1 MTTCFRLTRVR
12 SVTIRM
18 EHTEEAVGFLPRHL
32 VVQEQAGVDISH
44 YRNRNMAAAHIVW
57 QSILVEAITNQL
69 PHLESLIIDLSGPH
83 VDFSLWTRSQP
94 LSDYLTS
101 KIGGLHLRNICAR
114 TLRLQL
120 QGPPLPSEWG
130 PQNRE
135 YIPQGTFYYWSCL
148 DDTAVD
154 FVKTTTKDAL
164 VLDVFVTSLPGG
176 KIPPAIFD
184 HMTRRL
190 TFNTNTKIAGLEGLL
205 LEKCGELGM
214 FCEGEVEEKEI
225 AAADTILTVM
235 SSRRCGLDGYRL
247 DEVTMRKVVK

>member
-1 MTTCFRLTRVR
+1 M
-12 SVTIRM
+12 
-18 EHTEEAVGFLPRHL
+18 AVGFLPRNL
-32 VVQEQAGVDISH
+32 VLQEKAGVDISH
-44 YRNRNMAAAHIVW
+44 YRNRNMAAAHIVC
-57 QSILVEAITNQL
+57 QSILMEAITNQL
-69 PHLESLIIDLSGPH
+69 PHLESLIIDLYGPD

-164 VLDVFVTSLPGG
+164 ALDVFVTSLPGR
-176 KIPPAIFD
+176 KILPAIFD
-184 HMTRRL
+184 HMPRRL
-190 TFNTNTKIAGLEGLL
+190 TFNNNTNIACLEGLL
-205 LEKCGELGM
+205 LEKCGKLGIL
-214 FCEGEVEEKEI
+214 CKDEVEEKEI

-247 DEVTMRKVVK
+247 DEVTMRKVFK

>member
-1 MTTCFRLTRVR
+1 MDQEPATFRLPHIQDWRT
-12 SVTIRM
+12 T
-18 EHTEEAVGFLPRHL
+18 PPQHL
-32 VVQEQAGVDISH
+32 CKNSPAP
-44 YRNRNMAAAHIVW
+44 AA
-57 QSILVEAITNQL
+57 
-69 PHLESLIIDLSGPH
+69 
-83 VDFSLWTRSQP
+83 
-94 LSDYLTS
+94 
-101 KIGGLHLRNICAR
+101 
-114 TLRLQL
+114 
-120 QGPPLPSEWG
+120 GPPEWG

-164 VLDVFVTSLPGG
+164 VLDVFVTSLPGR

-190 TFNTNTKIAGLEGLL
+190 TFNTNTDIAGLERLL
-205 LEKCGELGM
+205 LEKCEELGM
-214 FCEGEVEEKEI
+214 LCKDEVEEI

-247 DEVTMRKVVK
+247 DEVTMRKVFK